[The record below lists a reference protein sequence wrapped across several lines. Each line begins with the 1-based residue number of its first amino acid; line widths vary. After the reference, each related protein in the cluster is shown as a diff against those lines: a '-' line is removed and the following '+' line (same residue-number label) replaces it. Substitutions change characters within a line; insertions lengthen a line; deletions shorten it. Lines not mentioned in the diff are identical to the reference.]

1 MLLISCLPLYILFIL
16 VILHQDLVILKK
28 IK

>member
-1 MLLISCLPLYILFIL
+1 M
-16 VILHQDLVILKK
+16 HQDLVILKK